1 MYKVIDSTK
10 IYSENNEKIMYCVKT
25 NRDDKLRPRNSQLI
39 VVYDLDQD
47 GILRAGFPN
56 NPFTRNMFFGRIN
69 EVVFYKNNGEYQETN
84 NGIKRVYSTYYNAY
98 NSVLDIEEDYDDIYE
113 ISIDKDTQI
122 VNHINSLGENKM
134 MKF

>member
-1 MYKVIDSTK
+1 MHKVIDSTK
-10 IYSENNEKIMYCVKT
+10 VFNDSDERIMYCVKSD
-25 NRDDKLRPRNSQLI
+25 RDNSNIPHNSQLL

-56 NPFTRNMFFGRIN
+56 DPFTHNMFFGRVN

-84 NGIKRVYSTYYNAY
+84 DGIKRIYTTYYHAY
-98 NSVLDIEEDYDDIYE
+98 NSVLDINEEYDDIYQ
-113 ISIDKDTQI
+113 ISINKSNQI
-122 VNHINSLGENKM
+122 VNNITSLNDNKK